1 MLGTELDRDG
11 LEEEA
16 RDVDVWNV
24 ESIGIRI
31 THVGLVHTK
40 NMFYSPEN
48 ARARNNSFPYLFTIV
63 R

>member
-40 NMFYSPEN
+40 NMLL
-48 ARARNNSFPYLFTIV
+48 ARKCPRAK
-63 R
+63 